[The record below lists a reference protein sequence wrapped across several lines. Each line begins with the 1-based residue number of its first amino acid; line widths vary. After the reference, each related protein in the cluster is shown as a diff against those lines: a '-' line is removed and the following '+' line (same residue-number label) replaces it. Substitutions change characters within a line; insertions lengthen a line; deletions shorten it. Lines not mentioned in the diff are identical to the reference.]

1 MDVLLVDDHPIIH
14 ETLRA
19 MVRSLRPDGGFSQP
33 VRSRRGLVRGAA
45 AGAARARAARPRAA
59 GCSGMDALVKFR
71 QAVPNARVVV
81 ISADE
86 DHERVR
92 AALSEGAASYVPK
105 TLRPKA
111 MVDALRTILDGG
123 MFTAFGGPGPLVH
136 CDKCHKTAHV
146 GRGTASRLAQV
157 RRFSG

>member
-19 MVRSLRPDGGFSQP
+19 MVRSLRPGIDFHSQFDLDA
-33 VRSRRGLVRGAA
+33 GLSEAQRLDELELVLLDLGL
-45 AGAARARAARPRAA
+45 P

-71 QAVPNARVVV
+71 KAVPKARVVV

-86 DHERVR
+86 DRERVR
-92 AALSEGAASYVPK
+92 EALSEGAASYVPK

-123 MFTAFGGPGPLVH
+123 TYTPPPLPQ
-136 CDKCHKTAHV
+136 
-146 GRGTASRLAQV
+146 R
-157 RRFSG
+157 

>member
-1 MDVLLVDDHPIIH
+1 MVAGAIAATIFRMDVLLVDDHPIIH

-19 MVRSLRPDGGFSQP
+19 MLRSLRPAIAFHSQFDLDAGL
-33 VRSRRGLVRGAA
+33 SEARRLAGLKLVLLDLGL
-45 AGAARARAARPRAA
+45 P

-71 QAVPNARVVV
+71 AAVPQVRVVV

-86 DHERVR
+86 DDERVR
-92 AALSEGAASYVPK
+92 AAFSEGAASYVPK

-123 MFTAFGGPGPLVH
+123 VYTPPPAR
-136 CDKCHKTAHV
+136 A
-146 GRGTASRLAQV
+146 
-157 RRFSG
+157 

>member
-1 MDVLLVDDHPIIH
+1 VLLVDDHPIIH

-19 MVRSLRPDGGFSQP
+19 MVRSLRPGIDFHSQFDLDA
-33 VRSRRGLVRGAA
+33 GLSEAQRLDELELVLLDLGL
-45 AGAARARAARPRAA
+45 P

-71 QAVPNARVVV
+71 KAVPKARVVV

-86 DHERVR
+86 DRERVR
-92 AALSEGAASYVPK
+92 EALSEGAASYVPK

-123 MFTAFGGPGPLVH
+123 TYTPPPLPQ
-136 CDKCHKTAHV
+136 
-146 GRGTASRLAQV
+146 R
-157 RRFSG
+157 